1 MPKRKQL
8 IIAVDRRGSNN
19 PKWRGGICSIKNL
32 NEVLT
37 LPNTTKKNLEN
48 KIQNNKHIQNRTRC
62 WIWTGSYFII
72 RKKQIDTGRRLPS
85 VCVGD
90 KRVLASRL
98 SYVLFN
104 GVIPNG
110 LKVCH
115 TCDNPS
121 CVNPKHLW
129 LGTNQDNSDDMVQK
143 GRSLTGSK
151 NPDAKLT
158 EKQVVTILKRFKA
171 GELRSN
177 LAREYNV
184 SWTTIDYLIKG
195 KSWATV
201 TGLTN
206 AKKKKT

>member
-1 MPKRKQL
+1 
-8 IIAVDRRGSNN
+8 
-19 PKWRGGICSIKNL
+19 
-32 NEVLT
+32 
-37 LPNTTKKNLEN
+37 
-48 KIQNNKHIQNRTRC
+48 
-62 WIWTGSYFII
+62 
-72 RKKQIDTGRRLPS
+72 
-85 VCVGD
+85 
-90 KRVLASRL
+90 
-98 SYVLFN
+98 
-104 GVIPNG
+104 
-110 LKVCH
+110 
-115 TCDNPS
+115 
-121 CVNPKHLW
+121 
-129 LGTNQDNSDDMVQK
+129 MVQK